1 VTDLSPGTF
10 APRPGRAPAGRM
22 LRAQTAFELR
32 LLLRNGEQLLL
43 ALIIPIAALVGLTTV
58 ALIELPEPRVATVVA
73 GVTVLA
79 VLSTGFTSLA
89 ISTAFDRR
97 YAVTKRLI
105 GAGVPR
111 RSLLAGK
118 AAAVGCVVAGQ
129 IGVLGLIAV
138 ALGWRPPLST
148 APLALPV
155 ILLGALVFSGLGLLL
170 GGSFKAEV
178 VLALANLLWI
188 VQVAF
193 GGVVVPLAAGPGWLA
208 ALGEATPAGALS
220 VALRAVLTDGTAP
233 PLPALLVL
241 TAWGLLAWAATLQW
255 FRWQ

>member
-118 AAAVGCVVAGQ
+118 SAAVGCVVAGQ
-129 IGVLGLIAV
+129 IAILGLIAV
-138 ALGWRPPLST
+138 ALGWRPPAT
-148 APLALPV
+148 AVLALPV
-155 ILLGALVFSGLGLLL
+155 IALGALVFTGLGLLL
-170 GGSFKAEV
+170 GGLFKAEL

-188 VQVAF
+188 VQVAL
-193 GGVVVPLAAGPGWLA
+193 GGVVIPLHAGPGWLA

-233 PLPALLVL
+233 PAASLLVL